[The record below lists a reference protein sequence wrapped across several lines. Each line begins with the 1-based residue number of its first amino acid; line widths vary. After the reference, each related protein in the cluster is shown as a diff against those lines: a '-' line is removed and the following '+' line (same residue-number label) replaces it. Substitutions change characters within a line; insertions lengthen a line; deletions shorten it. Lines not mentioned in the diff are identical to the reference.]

1 MRKWKE
7 VTMARKGGETVKAGF
22 YWHADGW
29 EIVPVSGEGGVLPGT
44 AEDRYVRLPALG
56 MLLLAPVM
64 GGLFVV
70 FLPLIGIALLL
81 AHLARLGGR
90 GARRFVA
97 RIRHASGHAGPL
109 TRAS

>member
-1 MRKWKE
+1 
-7 VTMARKGGETVKAGF
+7 MARKGGEAVKAGF
-22 YWHADGW
+22 YWHADVW

-44 AEDRYVRLPALG
+44 AEDRYIRLPALG

-70 FLPLIGIALLL
+70 FLPLIGIGLLG

-90 GARRFVA
+90 GARRLLA
-97 RIRHASGHAGPL
+97 RIGHTGRHAGPL